1 MTYVEG
7 FVLAV
12 PTARKDEYRR
22 HAADAAALLKEFG
35 VRRHVEC
42 WDDDV
47 PVGKLN
53 DFRTAVQAGEGE
65 EIVFSWFDYPDRAT
79 RDAADEQMMTDPR
92 ACAMGDIAPLDGT
105 RMIVGGFASLGEA
118 GLGGTMGSADGFP
131 A

>member
-7 FVLAV
+7 FVRAV

-65 EIVFSWFDYPDRAT
+65 EIVFSWFEYPDRAT
-79 RDAADEQMMTDPR
+79 RDAANEKMMHHPHS
-92 ACAMGDIAPLDGT
+92 CAVGDTAPFHGH
-105 RMIVGGFASLGEA
+105 RVIVSGFDRTQAVEGK
-118 GLGGTMGSADGFP
+118 
-131 A
+131 